1 MKTRPPRP
9 NESSPTDRALWEQVR
24 ASLREKRSAERAAAA
39 EPLPANSPDL
49 WLADSAFVL
58 GELARIRGLALAL
71 PVRAIE
77 GELPVR
83 SVVDALWNLEV
94 SLREIL
100 RLSRGMQDSWK
111 ATQMPPAATQA
122 VGAVF
127 GGNSS
132 QA

>member
-1 MKTRPPRP
+1 
-9 NESSPTDRALWEQVR
+9 V
-24 ASLREKRSAERAAAA
+24 
-39 EPLPANSPDL
+39 PADSPDL
-49 WLADSAFVL
+49 WLADTSFVL

-83 SVVDALWNLEV
+83 SVVDAIWNLEE

-100 RLSRGMQDSWK
+100 RVSRGMQDRWK
-111 ATQMPPAATQA
+111 AKQMPPAGAQA
-122 VGAVF
+122 AQAVF

-132 QA
+132 QAPSRA

>member
-1 MKTRPPRP
+1 MI
-9 NESSPTDRALWEQVR
+9 
-24 ASLREKRSAERAAAA
+24 
-39 EPLPANSPDL
+39 
-49 WLADSAFVL
+49 

-83 SVVDALWNLEV
+83 SVVDALWNLEI

-100 RLSRGMQDSWK
+100 RLSRGMQDAWK
-111 ATQMPPAATQA
+111 SKQMPPAGAQA
-122 VGAVF
+122 AQAVF